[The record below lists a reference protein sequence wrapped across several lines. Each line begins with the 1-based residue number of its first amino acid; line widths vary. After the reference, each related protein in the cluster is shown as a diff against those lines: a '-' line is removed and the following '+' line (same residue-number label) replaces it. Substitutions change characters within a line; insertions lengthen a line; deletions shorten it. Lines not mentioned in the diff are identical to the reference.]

1 MCSSDLVV
9 KDQLP
14 RDLFRLYQLIWKRF
28 VASRMSAAKYETTS
42 VKITA
47 GKHLFTLSASKV
59 VFDGFMAVYVQE
71 DDKEAENKLSNTLT
85 KESELSFVEFDA
97 KQHFT
102 QPPAHFTEASL
113 VHTLEELGI
122 GRPSTYAPTIT
133 TLLGRHYITKE
144 QKNLYMTDLGEAV
157 NDIMKKQFPSIVDVS
172 FTASLESLLD
182 SVGEGEVDWKSIVR
196 NFYPDLDEAVNAAQ
210 QNLDKVQI
218 ADDKLVFALTSGS
231 GPSVLVGD
239 RAKMKSLQGIMVYD
253 LKKDPENPEFLGYW
267 DCGVP
272 YSMGVHRFMY
282 NGGDLVHLSCEADE
296 FEGMIYRIVN
306 IADPSNIYEVGRW
319 WAPHQYIY
327 GVPGREVDHSAPHCP
342 DFMDKGWMHGPPF
355 VIGDKAYL
363 GYGGDGLYVLDV
375 SDFTRPKALGQLRF
389 MPAFSSRLAGAR
401 THTALPLKGRDL
413 CVVMNEG
420 ERFGFIKDGMV
431 TQAQAMNN
439 IHMVDVSD
447 PTRPTLIAEFPY
459 PEVPEDFPA
468 PNFNVYG
475 LAEGSKGGP
484 FGPHNLHEP
493 MDGKPWLEQRTD
505 VVYDCYFAAGLRVY
519 DVSDPFY
526 IKEDRKSVV

>member
-1 MCSSDLVV
+1 MAEGKYFYSKGEGNDGYIKNLEVLGYCDLDG
-9 KDQLP
+9 KAGMFQMALYKTEAG
-14 RDLFRLYQLIWKRF
+14 RDLLYG
-28 VASRMSAAKYETTS
+28 AAFAAGPEGVGIMISDVTDPKNPVFIKKWRPFDIEEYPTTS
-42 VKITA
+42 I
-47 GKHLFTLSASKV
+47 
-59 VFDGFMAVYVQE
+59 
-71 DDKEAENKLSNTLT
+71 
-85 KESELSFVEFDA
+85 
-97 KQHFT
+97 
-102 QPPAHFTEASL
+102 P
-113 VHTLEELGI
+113 
-122 GRPSTYAPTIT
+122 
-133 TLLGRHYITKE
+133 
-144 QKNLYMTDLGEAV
+144 
-157 NDIMKKQFPSIVDVS
+157 
-172 FTASLESLLD
+172 
-182 SVGEGEVDWKSIVR
+182 
-196 NFYPDLDEAVNAAQ
+196 
-210 QNLDKVQI
+210 KVQI
-218 ADDKLVFALTSGS
+218 AEDKLVFALTSGS
-231 GPSVLVGD
+231 GPGVLVGD

-253 LKKDPENPEFLGYW
+253 LKNDPENPEYLGYW

-282 NGGDLVHLSCEADE
+282 NGGPYVHLSAEADE
-296 FEGMIYRIVN
+296 HEGMIYRIVD
-306 IADPSNIYEVGRW
+306 ISDPSNITEVGRW

-327 GVPGREVDHSAPHCP
+327 GVPGREVDHSAPHNP

-355 VIGDKAYL
+355 VMGDKAYL

-413 CVVMNEG
+413 CVVTNEG

-431 TQAQAMNN
+431 REAQAVNQ
-439 IHMVDVSD
+439 IIMVDVSD
-447 PTRPTLIAEFPY
+447 PTHPVMIATFPY

-468 PNFNVYG
+468 PNFNVYM

-519 DVSDPFY
+519 DVSDPYY
-526 IKEDRKSVV
+526 IKEKAYFIPPNPNKKFFPFPGPMMAMTEDVVVDDRGYIIIDANSDGFYILRKTYED

>member
-1 MCSSDLVV
+1 MSKGKYFYSKGEGNDGYIKNLEVLGYCDLDGKAGMFQMALYRTESGRYLLYGAAFAAGPDGVGIMISDVTDPNNPV
-9 KDQLP
+9 FIKKWLP
-14 RDLFRLYQLIWKRF
+14 FDIDEFP
-28 VASRMSAAKYETTS
+28 TTS
-42 VKITA
+42 IP
-47 GKHLFTLSASKV
+47 
-59 VFDGFMAVYVQE
+59 
-71 DDKEAENKLSNTLT
+71 KL
-85 KESELSFVEFDA
+85 
-97 KQHFT
+97 
-102 QPPAHFTEASL
+102 
-113 VHTLEELGI
+113 
-122 GRPSTYAPTIT
+122 
-133 TLLGRHYITKE
+133 
-144 QKNLYMTDLGEAV
+144 
-157 NDIMKKQFPSIVDVS
+157 
-172 FTASLESLLD
+172 
-182 SVGEGEVDWKSIVR
+182 
-196 NFYPDLDEAVNAAQ
+196 
-210 QNLDKVQI
+210 QI

-239 RAKMKSLQGIMVYD
+239 RAKMKCMQGIMVCD
-253 LKKDPENPEFLGYW
+253 LKKDPENPEILGYW

-282 NGGDLVHLSCEADE
+282 NGGDYVHLSAEADE
-296 FEGMIYRIVN
+296 HEGMIYRIVN
-306 IADPSNIYEVGRW
+306 IADPANMYEVGRW

-327 GVPGREVDHSAPHCP
+327 GVPGREVDHSAPHVP

-375 SDFTRPKALGQLRF
+375 SDFTRPKALGHLKF

-413 CVVMNEG
+413 CVVTNEG
-420 ERFGFIKDGMV
+420 ERFGFIKDGV
-431 TQAQAMNN
+431 VKEAQAMNN

-447 PTRPTLIAEFPY
+447 PTNPVLIAEFPY

-468 PNFNVYG
+468 PNFNVVG

-505 VVYDCYFAAGLRVY
+505 VVYDCYFQAGLRIY

-526 IKEDRKSVV
+526 IKEKAYFIPPNPTRKFFPFPGPMMAMTEDVVVDDRGNIIIDANSDGFYILRKTYED

>member
-1 MCSSDLVV
+1 MGKGKYFYSKGEGNDGYIKNLEVLGYCDLDGKAGMFQMALYRTESGRYLLYGAAFAAGPEGVGIMISDVT
-9 KDQLP
+9 DP
-14 RDLFRLYQLIWKRF
+14 RDPVFIKKWLPFSIEEYP
-28 VASRMSAAKYETTS
+28 TTS
-42 VKITA
+42 IP
-47 GKHLFTLSASKV
+47 
-59 VFDGFMAVYVQE
+59 
-71 DDKEAENKLSNTLT
+71 KL
-85 KESELSFVEFDA
+85 
-97 KQHFT
+97 
-102 QPPAHFTEASL
+102 
-113 VHTLEELGI
+113 
-122 GRPSTYAPTIT
+122 
-133 TLLGRHYITKE
+133 
-144 QKNLYMTDLGEAV
+144 
-157 NDIMKKQFPSIVDVS
+157 
-172 FTASLESLLD
+172 
-182 SVGEGEVDWKSIVR
+182 
-196 NFYPDLDEAVNAAQ
+196 
-210 QNLDKVQI
+210 QI

-231 GPSVLVGD
+231 GPGVLVGD

-282 NGGDLVHLSCEADE
+282 NGGDYVHLSAEADE
-296 FEGMIYRIVN
+296 HEGMIYRIVDISDPQN
-306 IADPSNIYEVGRW
+306 IKEVGRW

-327 GVPGREVDHSAPHCP
+327 GVPGREVDHSAPHNP

-355 VIGDKAYL
+355 VLGDKAYL

-413 CVVMNEG
+413 CVVTNEG

-431 TQAQAMNN
+431 TQAQSVNN

-447 PTRPTLIAEFPY
+447 PANPVLIAEFPY

-468 PNFNVYG
+468 PNFNTYC

-505 VVYDCYFAAGLRVY
+505 VVYDCYFAAGLRIY

-526 IKEDRKSVV
+526 IKEKAYFIPPNPTKKFFPFPGPMMAMTEDIVVDDRGNIIIDANSDGFYILRKTYED

>member
-1 MCSSDLVV
+1 MAGGKYFYSKGEGNDGYIKNLEVLGYCDLDGKAGMFQMALYRTEAGRYLLYGAAFAAGPDGVGIMISDVTDPRNPV
-9 KDQLP
+9 FIKKWLP
-14 RDLFRLYQLIWKRF
+14 FDIDEYP
-28 VASRMSAAKYETTS
+28 TTS
-42 VKITA
+42 I
-47 GKHLFTLSASKV
+47 
-59 VFDGFMAVYVQE
+59 
-71 DDKEAENKLSNTLT
+71 
-85 KESELSFVEFDA
+85 
-97 KQHFT
+97 
-102 QPPAHFTEASL
+102 P
-113 VHTLEELGI
+113 
-122 GRPSTYAPTIT
+122 
-133 TLLGRHYITKE
+133 
-144 QKNLYMTDLGEAV
+144 
-157 NDIMKKQFPSIVDVS
+157 
-172 FTASLESLLD
+172 
-182 SVGEGEVDWKSIVR
+182 
-196 NFYPDLDEAVNAAQ
+196 
-210 QNLDKVQI
+210 KVQI

-239 RAKMKSLQGIMVYD
+239 REKMKSLQGIMVYD

-282 NGGDLVHLSCEADE
+282 NGGDYVHLSAEADE
-296 FEGMIYRIVN
+296 HEGMIYRIVN
-306 IADPSNIYEVGRW
+306 IADPKNIHEVGRW

-327 GVPGREVDHSAPHCP
+327 GVPGREVDHSAPHNP

-355 VIGDKAYL
+355 VLGDKAYL
-363 GYGGDGLYVLDV
+363 GYGGDGLYILDV
-375 SDFTRPKALGQLRF
+375 SDFTKPKALGQLKF

-431 TQAQAMNN
+431 KEAQAMNN

-447 PTRPTLIAEFPY
+447 PTRPVLIAEFPY

-468 PNFNVYG
+468 PNFNTYM

-526 IKEDRKSVV
+526 IKEKAYFIPPNPTKKCFPFPGPMMAMTEDVVVDDRGNIIIDANSDGFYILRKTYED

>member
-1 MCSSDLVV
+1 MAGGKYFYSKGEGNDGYIKNLEVLGYCDLDGKSGMFQMALYRTDTGRYLLYGAAFAAGPEGVGIHISDVTDP
-9 KDQLP
+9 KNPYHIKKWLP
-14 RDLFRLYQLIWKRF
+14 FDIDEYP
-28 VASRMSAAKYETTS
+28 TTS
-42 VKITA
+42 I
-47 GKHLFTLSASKV
+47 
-59 VFDGFMAVYVQE
+59 
-71 DDKEAENKLSNTLT
+71 
-85 KESELSFVEFDA
+85 
-97 KQHFT
+97 
-102 QPPAHFTEASL
+102 P
-113 VHTLEELGI
+113 
-122 GRPSTYAPTIT
+122 
-133 TLLGRHYITKE
+133 
-144 QKNLYMTDLGEAV
+144 
-157 NDIMKKQFPSIVDVS
+157 
-172 FTASLESLLD
+172 
-182 SVGEGEVDWKSIVR
+182 
-196 NFYPDLDEAVNAAQ
+196 
-210 QNLDKVQI
+210 KVQI

-231 GPSVLVGD
+231 GPSVLTGD

-253 LKKDPENPEFLGYW
+253 LKEDPENPKFLGYW

-282 NGGDLVHLSCEADE
+282 NGGDYVHLSAEADE
-296 FEGMIYRIVN
+296 HEGMIYRIVN

-327 GVPGREVDHSAPHCP
+327 GVPGREVDHSAPHNP

-355 VIGDKAYL
+355 VLGDKAYL

-431 TQAQAMNN
+431 KEAQALNQ
-439 IHMVDVSD
+439 IIMVDVSD
-447 PTRPTLIAEFPY
+447 PTHPVMIATFPY

-468 PNFNVYG
+468 PNFNTYM

-519 DVSDPFY
+519 DVSDPYY
-526 IKEDRKSVV
+526 IKEKAYFIPPNPTKKCFPFPGPMMAMTEDVVVDDRGNIIIDANSDGFYILRKTYED

>member
-1 MCSSDLVV
+1 MGKGKYFYSKGEGNDGYIKNLEVLGYCDLDGKAGMFQMALYRTESGRYLLYGAAFAAGPEGVGIMISDVT
-9 KDQLP
+9 DP
-14 RDLFRLYQLIWKRF
+14 RDPVFIKKWLPFSIEEYP
-28 VASRMSAAKYETTS
+28 TTS
-42 VKITA
+42 IP
-47 GKHLFTLSASKV
+47 
-59 VFDGFMAVYVQE
+59 
-71 DDKEAENKLSNTLT
+71 KL
-85 KESELSFVEFDA
+85 
-97 KQHFT
+97 
-102 QPPAHFTEASL
+102 
-113 VHTLEELGI
+113 
-122 GRPSTYAPTIT
+122 
-133 TLLGRHYITKE
+133 
-144 QKNLYMTDLGEAV
+144 
-157 NDIMKKQFPSIVDVS
+157 
-172 FTASLESLLD
+172 
-182 SVGEGEVDWKSIVR
+182 
-196 NFYPDLDEAVNAAQ
+196 
-210 QNLDKVQI
+210 QI

-231 GPSVLVGD
+231 GPGVLVGD

-282 NGGDLVHLSCEADE
+282 NGGDYVHLSAEADE
-296 FEGMIYRIVN
+296 HEGMIYRIVDISDPEN
-306 IADPSNIYEVGRW
+306 IREVGRW

-327 GVPGREVDHSAPHCP
+327 GVPGREVDHSAPHNP

-355 VIGDKAYL
+355 VLGDKAYL

-413 CVVMNEG
+413 CVVTNEG
-420 ERFGFIKDGMV
+420 ERFGFIKDGV
-431 TQAQAMNN
+431 VKEAQSENN

-447 PTRPTLIAEFPY
+447 PSNPVLIAEFPY
-459 PEVPEDFPA
+459 PEVPEGFPA
-468 PNFNVYG
+468 PNFHTYC

-505 VVYDCYFAAGLRVY
+505 VVYDCYFAAGLRIY

-526 IKEDRKSVV
+526 IKEKAYFIPPNPTKKFFPFPGPMMAMTEDIVVDDRGNIIIDANSDGFYILRKTYED

>member
-1 MCSSDLVV
+1 MGKGKYFYSKGEGNDGYIKNLEVLGYCDLDGKAGMFQMALYRTESGRYLLYGAAFAAGPEGVGIMISDVT
-9 KDQLP
+9 DP
-14 RDLFRLYQLIWKRF
+14 RDPVFIKKWRPFSIEEYP
-28 VASRMSAAKYETTS
+28 TTS
-42 VKITA
+42 IP
-47 GKHLFTLSASKV
+47 
-59 VFDGFMAVYVQE
+59 
-71 DDKEAENKLSNTLT
+71 KL
-85 KESELSFVEFDA
+85 
-97 KQHFT
+97 
-102 QPPAHFTEASL
+102 
-113 VHTLEELGI
+113 
-122 GRPSTYAPTIT
+122 
-133 TLLGRHYITKE
+133 
-144 QKNLYMTDLGEAV
+144 
-157 NDIMKKQFPSIVDVS
+157 
-172 FTASLESLLD
+172 
-182 SVGEGEVDWKSIVR
+182 
-196 NFYPDLDEAVNAAQ
+196 
-210 QNLDKVQI
+210 QI

-231 GPSVLVGD
+231 GPGVLVGD

-282 NGGDLVHLSCEADE
+282 NGGDYVHLSAEADE
-296 FEGMIYRIVN
+296 HEGMIYRIVDISDPQN
-306 IADPSNIYEVGRW
+306 IKEVGRW

-327 GVPGREVDHSAPHCP
+327 GVPGREVDHSAPHNP

-355 VIGDKAYL
+355 VLGDKAYL

-413 CVVMNEG
+413 CVVTNEG

-431 TQAQAMNN
+431 MQAQSVNN

-447 PTRPTLIAEFPY
+447 PANPVLIAEFPY

-468 PNFNVYG
+468 PNFNTYC

-505 VVYDCYFAAGLRVY
+505 VVYDCYFAAGLRIY

-526 IKEDRKSVV
+526 IKEKAYFIPPNPTKKFFPFPGPMMAMTEDIVVDDRGNIIIDANSDGFYILRKTYED

>member
-1 MCSSDLVV
+1 MSNGKYFYSKGEGNDGYIKNLEVLSYCDLDGKAGMFQMALYRTASGRYLLYGAAFAAGPEGVGVMISDVTDPKNPEFIKKWV
-9 KDQLP
+9 PFDKDEYP
-14 RDLFRLYQLIWKRF
+14 
-28 VASRMSAAKYETTS
+28 TTS
-42 VKITA
+42 IP
-47 GKHLFTLSASKV
+47 
-59 VFDGFMAVYVQE
+59 
-71 DDKEAENKLSNTLT
+71 KL
-85 KESELSFVEFDA
+85 
-97 KQHFT
+97 
-102 QPPAHFTEASL
+102 
-113 VHTLEELGI
+113 
-122 GRPSTYAPTIT
+122 
-133 TLLGRHYITKE
+133 
-144 QKNLYMTDLGEAV
+144 
-157 NDIMKKQFPSIVDVS
+157 
-172 FTASLESLLD
+172 
-182 SVGEGEVDWKSIVR
+182 
-196 NFYPDLDEAVNAAQ
+196 
-210 QNLDKVQI
+210 QI
-218 ADDKLVFALTSGS
+218 AEDKLIIALTSGA

-239 RAKMKSLQGIMVYD
+239 RAKMKSLQGIMIFD
-253 LKKDPENPEFLGYW
+253 IKDDPENPKYLGYW

-282 NGGDLVHLSCEADE
+282 NGGDYVHLSAEADE
-296 FEGMIYRIVN
+296 HEGMIYRIIN
-306 IADPSNIYEVGRW
+306 ISDPTNPYEEGRW

-327 GVPGREVDHSAPHCP
+327 GVPGREVDHSAPHNP

-375 SDFTRPKALGQLRF
+375 SDMKRPKALGQLKF

-401 THTALPLKGRDL
+401 THTALPLEGRDL
-413 CVVMNEG
+413 CVVTNEG
-420 ERFGFIKDGMV
+420 ERFGFIKDGV
-431 TQAQAMNN
+431 VKDAQAMNN

-447 PTRPTLIAEFPY
+447 PTNPVMIAQFPY

-505 VVYDCYFAAGLRVY
+505 VVYDCYFQAGLRIY

-526 IKEDRKSVV
+526 IKEKAYFIPPNPTKKFFPFPGPMMAYTEDVVVDDRGNIIIDANSDGFYILRKTYED

>member
-1 MCSSDLVV
+1 MAGGKYFYSKGEGNDGYIKNLEVLGYCDLDGKAGMFQMALYRTAEGRYLLYGAAFAAGPEGVGIMISDVTDP
-9 KDQLP
+9 KDP
-14 RDLFRLYQLIWKRF
+14 VFIKKWRPFDIEEYP
-28 VASRMSAAKYETTS
+28 TTS
-42 VKITA
+42 I
-47 GKHLFTLSASKV
+47 
-59 VFDGFMAVYVQE
+59 
-71 DDKEAENKLSNTLT
+71 
-85 KESELSFVEFDA
+85 
-97 KQHFT
+97 
-102 QPPAHFTEASL
+102 P
-113 VHTLEELGI
+113 
-122 GRPSTYAPTIT
+122 
-133 TLLGRHYITKE
+133 
-144 QKNLYMTDLGEAV
+144 
-157 NDIMKKQFPSIVDVS
+157 
-172 FTASLESLLD
+172 
-182 SVGEGEVDWKSIVR
+182 
-196 NFYPDLDEAVNAAQ
+196 
-210 QNLDKVQI
+210 KVQI
-218 ADDKLVFALTSGS
+218 AEDKLVFALTSGS
-231 GPSVLVGD
+231 GPGVLVGD

-282 NGGDLVHLSCEADE
+282 NGGNYLHLSAEADE
-296 FEGMIYRIVN
+296 HEGMIYRIVDISDPKN
-306 IADPSNIYEVGRW
+306 IKEVGRW

-327 GVPGREVDHSAPHCP
+327 GVPGREVDHSAPHNP

-355 VIGDKAYL
+355 VLGDKAYL
-363 GYGGDGLYVLDV
+363 GYGGDGLYILDV

-431 TQAQAMNN
+431 KEAQAVNQ
-439 IHMVDVSD
+439 IIMVDVSD
-447 PTRPTLIAEFPY
+447 PTHPVMIATFPY

-468 PNFNVYG
+468 PNFNTYM

-493 MDGKPWLEQRTD
+493 MDNKPWLEQRTD

-519 DVSDPFY
+519 DVSDPYY
-526 IKEDRKSVV
+526 IKEKAYFIPPNPTKKCFPFPGPMMAMTEDVVVDDSGNIIIDANSDGFYILRKTYED

>member
-1 MCSSDLVV
+1 MGKGKYFYSKGEGNDGYIKNLEVLGYCDLDGKAGMFQMALYRTESGRYLLYGAAFAAGPEGVGIMISDVT
-9 KDQLP
+9 DP
-14 RDLFRLYQLIWKRF
+14 RDPVFIKKWLPFSIEEYP
-28 VASRMSAAKYETTS
+28 TTS
-42 VKITA
+42 IP
-47 GKHLFTLSASKV
+47 
-59 VFDGFMAVYVQE
+59 
-71 DDKEAENKLSNTLT
+71 KL
-85 KESELSFVEFDA
+85 
-97 KQHFT
+97 
-102 QPPAHFTEASL
+102 
-113 VHTLEELGI
+113 
-122 GRPSTYAPTIT
+122 
-133 TLLGRHYITKE
+133 
-144 QKNLYMTDLGEAV
+144 
-157 NDIMKKQFPSIVDVS
+157 
-172 FTASLESLLD
+172 
-182 SVGEGEVDWKSIVR
+182 
-196 NFYPDLDEAVNAAQ
+196 
-210 QNLDKVQI
+210 QI

-231 GPSVLVGD
+231 GPGVLVGD

-282 NGGDLVHLSCEADE
+282 NGGNYVHLSAEADE
-296 FEGMIYRIVN
+296 HEGMIYRIVDISDPKN
-306 IADPSNIYEVGRW
+306 IKEVGRW

-327 GVPGREVDHSAPHCP
+327 GVPGREVDHSAPHNP

-355 VIGDKAYL
+355 VLGDKAYL

-413 CVVMNEG
+413 CVVTNEG

-431 TQAQAMNN
+431 TQAQAVNN

-447 PTRPTLIAEFPY
+447 PANPVLIAEFPY

-468 PNFNVYG
+468 PNFNTYC

-505 VVYDCYFAAGLRVY
+505 VVYDCYFAAGLRIY

-526 IKEDRKSVV
+526 IKEKAYFIPPNPTKKFFPFPGPMMAMTEDIVVDDRGNIIIDANSDGFYILRKTYED

>member
-1 MCSSDLVV
+1 MGKGKYFYSKGEGNDGYIKNLEVLGYCDLDGKAGMFQMALYRTESGRYLLYGAAFAAGPEGVGIMISDVT
-9 KDQLP
+9 DP
-14 RDLFRLYQLIWKRF
+14 RDPVFIKKWLPFSIEEYP
-28 VASRMSAAKYETTS
+28 TTS
-42 VKITA
+42 IP
-47 GKHLFTLSASKV
+47 
-59 VFDGFMAVYVQE
+59 
-71 DDKEAENKLSNTLT
+71 KL
-85 KESELSFVEFDA
+85 
-97 KQHFT
+97 
-102 QPPAHFTEASL
+102 
-113 VHTLEELGI
+113 
-122 GRPSTYAPTIT
+122 
-133 TLLGRHYITKE
+133 
-144 QKNLYMTDLGEAV
+144 
-157 NDIMKKQFPSIVDVS
+157 
-172 FTASLESLLD
+172 
-182 SVGEGEVDWKSIVR
+182 
-196 NFYPDLDEAVNAAQ
+196 
-210 QNLDKVQI
+210 QI

-231 GPSVLVGD
+231 GPGVLVGD

-282 NGGDLVHLSCEADE
+282 NGGDYVHLSAEADE
-296 FEGMIYRIVN
+296 HEGMIYRIVDISDPQN
-306 IADPSNIYEVGRW
+306 IKEVGRW

-327 GVPGREVDHSAPHCP
+327 GVPGREVDHSAPHNP

-355 VIGDKAYL
+355 VLGDKAYL

-413 CVVMNEG
+413 CVVTNEG

-431 TQAQAMNN
+431 TQAQAVNN

-447 PTRPTLIAEFPY
+447 PSNPVLIAEFPY

-468 PNFNVYG
+468 PNFNTYC

-505 VVYDCYFAAGLRVY
+505 VVYDCYFAAGLRIY

-526 IKEDRKSVV
+526 IKEKAYFIPPNPTKKFFPFPGPMMAMTEDIVVDDRGNIIIDANSDGFYILRKTYED